1 MQLPSLDYGV
11 FRAFLA
17 ARAQRGGICRGCC
30 TERGGLQAGL
40 GECPLYNLSVPESSS
55 GHVEINLPKNAS
67 FLCKMQTTV
76 AAAASDSACHPI
88 LVLTNKGKQNYYNS
102 TYRGRI
108 SLSDRLLFTVTNAS
122 EWMAGEYQVI
132 GDLHGTCMA
141 HINLTVPGSV
151 SFPPPLSDTS
161 TAREGAASLTG
172 EGSSR
177 GMLSNGSPE
186 GEPRGHYGV
195 WASLVLLVACCF
207 ICICWTRG
215 GDRPITHYGCEEE
228 GISNSANSPICMSA
242 WVLQQHEART
252 QEPNGDAGEGIPLN
266 GEVAQPRELSWL
278 HQCS

>member
-141 HINLTVPGSV
+141 HINLTVP
-151 SFPPPLSDTS
+151 
-161 TAREGAASLTG
+161 
-172 EGSSR
+172 
-177 GMLSNGSPE
+177 
-186 GEPRGHYGV
+186 EPRGHYGV